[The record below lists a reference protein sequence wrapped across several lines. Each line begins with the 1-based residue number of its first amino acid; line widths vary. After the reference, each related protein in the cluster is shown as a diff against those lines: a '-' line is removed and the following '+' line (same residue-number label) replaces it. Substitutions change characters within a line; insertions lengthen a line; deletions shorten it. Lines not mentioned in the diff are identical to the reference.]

1 MEATENSE
9 LAALTAQAGLLD
21 GELSSSGPE
30 AQVAQAEADQQMQ
43 QQEQNTGQVRLIFAL
58 AVPVLGRLYPSIADI
73 YTDPTCDQLA
83 TVLGPLLTKYGINLG
98 DMGDKWGVEIAA
110 VMVCG
115 PVAMATYHGIQ
126 ADIAGRDESMRT
138 EQPPKAVAS
147 NRQEAPQMTP
157 EMVSLG

>member
-1 MEATENSE
+1 MDGSENSE
-9 LAALTAQAGLLD
+9 LEALTAQAGLLD
-21 GELSSSGPE
+21 GELSASGPE

-58 AVPVLGRLYPSIADI
+58 AVPILGRLYPCIGDI

-115 PVAMATYHGIQ
+115 PVVMATYKGIQ
-126 ADIAGRDESMRT
+126 TDIAMRA
-138 EQPPKAVAS
+138 EPLPKAVAS
-147 NRQEAPQMTP
+147 TRPPAPPAAP
-157 EMVSLG
+157 ETVSLG

>member
-1 MEATENSE
+1 MKGQENNE

-21 GELSSSGPE
+21 GELSASGPE

-43 QQEQNTGQVRLIFAL
+43 VQEQNTGQIRMIFSL
-58 AVPVLGRLYPSIADI
+58 AVPILGRLYPCIADI

-110 VMVCG
+110 VIVCG
-115 PVAMATYHGIQ
+115 PVVMATYKGIQ
-126 ADIAGRDESMRT
+126 TDIAMRAD
-138 EQPPKAVAS
+138 PLPKAPAS
-147 NRQEAPQMTP
+147 NRPVSLEKQTDP
-157 EMVSLG
+157 VSLG